1 MRVFHISVIL
11 FLITFGSYAQP
22 LTGTKTI
29 PGDYPTIQQAIAALN
44 LYGTASPGVTFNIAS
59 GYAENENT
67 STLQYVIN
75 TNTGS
80 ASAPIVFQKT
90 PGGAANP
97 KIYVYGGA
105 WGVSSDAG
113 IIIAGTDYITFDG
126 INIQATDATI
136 EWGYGLVKRNSTV
149 PFDGCQHVVIRNC
162 NITLNKTNGSGA
174 YGVYSGNHIATN
186 LNQLTITSQSDANSY
201 CQFYNDTISNVNYG
215 FYLYGYNASNPYS
228 LYDQNNEIGVS
239 GANVIKDYGSSTNP
253 SGINISYQNNI
264 NISNNSIT
272 SAIAASSVFNI
283 YGIYLGTATQSSA
296 TVSNNTIS
304 INSSGGGQSV
314 YCIYSAFGGSGS
326 SNILNINNN
335 IIQNVSY
342 PTASSAY
349 CYGIFNTF
357 TNNGPGTINITNNS
371 IHDINI
377 PGTGNLY
384 GLDAGS
390 ALNINIYN
398 DTLYNLTK
406 NGNSNLYTLQAK
418 TGTLSIHNNYLH
430 DINITT
436 GSGTLYG
443 IIDVSSPTNETYYS
457 NTISDFNH
465 QGNGDVYGMH
475 LYTTGGTRSTYS
487 NIIHSLTSTGGTVT
501 GMYHDLSTPSIFK
514 NTIYDLTSTT
524 STGMVNGVSITGGNN
539 IYFYNNFISD
549 LKTPQ
554 ATGTNA
560 IKGINKTTSGNV
572 FYCYNNSIYI
582 NAISNSTTTFGTSG
596 IHADTYYNIELKNN
610 IVINNSTPVFIT
622 APAYTV
628 AYRRSSATISTYSSA
643 SNNNCFYAGNP
654 GPNNLIYYDGTNG
667 DQTVTMMKVRVSP
680 RETNSFTELPPFVNA
695 AGHDLHISAS
705 TPTAIESSGLR
716 ITTPIAVS
724 NDYDGDIRFAEIGY
738 TGSGTAPDVGA
749 DEGNFT
755 AFTNMSYQSSTVVQQ
770 SNYVFSGNTNQA
782 IIQIKVSVDGNASPL
797 SVNQF
802 NVNSNGTTNITDIN
816 TAPAKIYYTGNS
828 AIFGPGILFGSATP
842 AISNFTISGAQTLIN
857 GDNYFWLVYDIKQTA
872 STGNFIDGECT
883 SIAIGGVPR
892 IPSITVPAGNR
903 IIYGPMSGTYLVGAG
918 NTYPN
923 FATLTEAALHINNRG
938 LNAPVILSLTN
949 NASIP
954 YNVANGEIFPI
965 TFTEIP
971 LASLSNT
978 ITLKP
983 ANGVSPIITS
993 NSTTST
999 LFLNGTDYFI
1009 INGSNSNAA
1018 SRNLTVE
1025 NSNTANG
1032 TAALQISTGPSFLGA
1047 NHNTIKNCVIWG
1059 GEAYTSV
1066 NANYA
1071 LSVGSAI
1078 GSVGEDND
1086 YLTIDNNEIS
1096 RAFYGLYIGGNTTFT
1111 TDNLSVTNNTIG
1123 SADSNYFIHYCG
1135 AIFYSTSGTISGN
1148 EIKGVQTNVY
1158 TGNYATL
1165 GVHLGVGVKNMSF
1178 VKNSIH
1184 GVGNPSYINPGTGVN
1199 IDLASPGNNVTIAN
1213 NIIYDISGLGS
1224 GNIGSYGMAGIKING
1239 ISTNVKIYY
1248 NSINLSGY
1256 INSPTATSDI
1266 SAAMYIGNLV
1276 SQIDIRNNIFSNS
1289 IENTTGISKAYAIYS
1304 AASTSVFTN
1313 LDYNDYYVSGN
1324 EGVLGYSGSDKL
1336 TLANWKTATGKDVN
1350 SKSVSPDFNSNTNL
1364 IPYIGSAILDVC
1376 SALTLTDDYNA
1387 TLRTVPTSMGAYEIG
1402 ADKTAPIINY
1412 QPLYNTHLLS
1422 SRTLTAYIHDYHG
1435 SVPTNG
1441 IGLPRLY
1448 WRINNN
1454 PYSIVSGVWVS
1465 DSTFQFSLGSGVV
1478 LGNTVSYFI
1487 VAQDTMSSSNVGSYP
1502 SLNSGGYGSFPPSC
1516 SIPPT
1521 DVSTYKIVTGISGI
1535 KNIPGDYANLT
1546 GASGLFADI
1555 NNKVLT
1561 GNLVVKIYN
1570 NLNEDGLNAL
1580 NEINVDDTSY
1590 HLSIIMGDT
1599 LAHNV
1604 SGNYQ
1609 GTLIRFNGADGVTIN
1624 GNKKLWF
1631 TNNNSNTGNTLCF
1644 TNGCNNNMIDGC
1656 IFTTSS
1662 ASNYIA
1668 INLLGSNK
1676 NNIIKNNTIYKCAI
1690 GINLDGVY
1698 WNQSSGNVIYNNVL
1712 GTSALN
1718 QYIYNIAIKAIYQ
1731 DQLTIKGN
1739 EVCYMASNSTNLHAI
1754 YLEAVTNSI
1763 IEKNNLHDNYY
1774 AGSSYYGASGIT
1786 NKSMNDNPNIIIR
1799 NNIIRHLAGLG
1810 SSPDG
1815 YDNGTIPAGIKLYG
1829 NSTSGIY
1836 IYNNSINM
1844 NKDTVN
1850 GVFYNNEW
1858 FTALEVGAGVSGVT
1872 LLNNILQN
1880 SVGERASSTISW
1892 GYAIYCKS
1900 ATSPFAN
1907 INNNIYYVSNYDNNY
1922 VALVGTV
1929 SPPVNNMN
1937 LAQWRTFT
1945 GHDLQSLNTDP
1956 LFTSVTN
1963 LIPKSNSPAIGAG
1976 QALPGIVDDDFI
1988 AYQRGIPT
1996 TIGAYEVLS
2005 ILTTCISPSIQ
2016 ASSFTVSTLSNTS
2029 ISAEWSRGNGN
2040 AVLVLARQGSAV
2052 NSDPLNGSIYSAN
2065 SDFGSGSQIGNG
2077 NFVVYNGT
2085 GNNVNI
2091 TALTQETTYHFAV
2104 YEYNTL
2110 NTCYKVAGATTFGA
2124 TSAPNSTFTAAISN
2138 AWENAANWNHGVPS
2152 AATFATIAATKLA
2165 IVNSNNCQCKNL
2177 TIAPLGKLTINA
2189 GKDLTVKD
2197 SLTLQSDTTGSAS
2210 LIDNGTLFSS
2220 TNIVDRY
2227 IPHTFN
2233 DEFHML
2239 SSPVAAQSISPI
2251 FNEPYGFFVW
2261 DEATGNWVDFAD
2273 ATNFAAANGGSNFIP
2288 AKGYAVSYPTATT
2301 KSFVGNLNTGTINI
2315 PLSVTAGLYSGWNF
2329 VANPYPSAINW
2340 NASSGWNRSMLENAD
2355 PINHPNEKAIWV
2367 WNAQAANYG
2376 AFISNTD
2383 AATNGVSRNVAT
2395 SQGFW
2400 VKATTAG
2407 SLAMNNEVRE
2417 HADQAFLKSS
2427 TPDEMIRLK
2436 VTNAGNTYSDELI
2449 VSFGNIS
2456 NQGGAEKMFSIEATA
2471 PSIYSCKLNKKWSIS
2486 NLTSIADNTAIPVSF
2501 KAGVNGNYTI
2511 TASELNSFAS
2521 TTYVYLKD
2529 LKTNTIVDLNQN
2541 ANYTFAATTND
2552 NADRFQLIFAASP
2565 LGISDN
2571 QIQNTSIYSNN
2582 NNIYITSNETV
2593 KQISVYN
2600 TLGQLVK
2607 TIENTNGMIV
2617 VNMNGNVDGY
2627 YIVRVITNKNVY
2639 SEKVLIK

>member
-1 MRVFHISVIL
+1 MKVFHITVIL

-22 LTGTKTI
+22 LTGTKNI
-29 PGDYPTIQQAIAALN
+29 PGDYSTIQQAIAALN

-59 GYAENENT
+59 GYGENENT
-67 STLQYVIN
+67 SNLQFIIN

-90 PGGAANP
+90 PGGTVNP
-97 KIYVYGGA
+97 KINVSGGG
-105 WGVSSDAG
+105 WGVSTDAG
-113 IIIAGTDYITFDG
+113 IVIAGTDYITFDG
-126 INIQATDATI
+126 IDIFATDNSI
-136 EWGYGLVKRNSTV
+136 EWGYGLVKRNNTA
-149 PFDGCQHVVIRNC
+149 PYDGAQHVIIRNSK
-162 NITLNKTNGSGA
+162 ITLNKTNPSATSGI
-174 YGVYSGNHIATN
+174 YTGNHIATN
-186 LNQLTITSQSDANSY
+186 LNQLTITSSSDANSF

-215 FYLYGYNASNPYS
+215 FYLNGYNASSPYS
-228 LYDQNNEIGVS
+228 LYDQNNEIGLS
-239 GANVIKDYGSSTNP
+239 GQNVIKDFGNSTNP

-272 SAIAASSVFNI
+272 SAVAAISTFNI
-283 YGIYLGTATQSSA
+283 YGINMGTAAQSSA

-304 INSSGGGQSV
+304 INSSGGGQGI
-314 YCIYSAFGGSGS
+314 YGIYSAYGGTGIT
-326 SNILNINNN
+326 NTLNIANNT
-335 IIQNVSY
+335 IQSLNC
-342 PTASSAY
+342 TASTNAN
-349 CYGIFNTF
+349 CYGIYNSLTI
-357 TNNGPGTINITNNS
+357 NGPGTININNNS

-384 GLDAGS
+384 GMDAGS
-390 ALNINIYN
+390 ALYINIFN

-406 NGNSNLYTLQAK
+406 SGNSNLYTLQAR
-418 TGTLSIHNNYLH
+418 TGTLSIHNNKLH

-465 QGNGDVYGMH
+465 LGNGDVYGMH
-475 LYTTGGTRSTYS
+475 LYTTGGTRSTFL
-487 NIIHSLTSTGGTVT
+487 NIIHSLTSAGGSVT
-501 GMYHDLSTPSIFK
+501 GMYHDLSTPNIYK
-514 NTIYDLTSTT
+514 NNIYDLTSTT
-524 STGMVNGVSITGGNN
+524 TTGMVNGVTINGGNN
-539 IYFYNNFISD
+539 IYLYNNFISD

-560 IKGINKTTSGNV
+560 IKGINKASSGNI

-582 NAISNSTTTFGTSG
+582 NASSNSTTTFGTSG
-596 IHADTYYNIELKNN
+596 IFADTYYNTELKNN

-628 AYRRSSATISTYSSA
+628 AYRRSSSTISTYSSA
-643 SNNNCFYAGNP
+643 SNNNCFYAGTP
-654 GPNNLIYYDGTNG
+654 GPNNLIYFDGSNG
-667 DQTVTMMKVRVSP
+667 DQTVTMMKVRVTP
-680 RETNSFTELPPFVNA
+680 RETNSFTEIPAFVNA

-716 ITTPIAVS
+716 ITTPIAIL

-755 AFTNMSYQSSTVVQQ
+755 ALSNMTYQSSTIVQQ
-770 SNYVFSGNTNQA
+770 SNYAFSGNTNQSV
-782 IIQIKVSVDGNASPL
+782 IQIKVSLSGNSSPL
-797 SVNQF
+797 SVSQF
-802 NVNSNGTTNITDIN
+802 NLNSNGTTDITDIN
-816 TAPAKIYYTGNS
+816 ITPAKIYFTGNS
-828 AIFGPGILFGSATP
+828 AVYGPGILFGTATLT
-842 AISNFTISGAQTLIN
+842 ISNFTISGSQSLIN

-872 STGNFIDGECT
+872 PTGHFIDGECT
-883 SIAIGGVPR
+883 SITIGGVPK
-892 IPSITVPAGNR
+892 IPSVTAPAGNR

-923 FATLTEAALHINNRG
+923 FATLTEAALNINNRG
-938 LNAPVILSLTN
+938 LNAPVVFSLTN
-949 NASIP
+949 NSSIP

-971 LASLSNT
+971 LASLSNNIT
-978 ITLKP
+978 IKP
-983 ANGVSPIITS
+983 ANSTSPIITS

-999 LFLNGTDYFI
+999 LMLNGTDYFT

-1018 SRNLTVE
+1018 SRNLTIE

-1032 TAALQISTGPSFLGA
+1032 TAALQISTGPLYLGA

-1059 GEAYTSV
+1059 GETYTSV

-1071 LSVGSAI
+1071 LSVGYNI
-1078 GSVGEDND
+1078 GSTGEDND

-1096 RAFYGLYIGGNTTFT
+1096 KAFIGLYIGGTTTFV

-1135 AIFYSTSGTISGN
+1135 AIFYNTSGTVSGN

-1158 TGNYATL
+1158 TGNYCTL
-1165 GVHLGVGVKNMSF
+1165 GVHLGAGVKNMLF

-1184 GVGNPSYINPGTGVN
+1184 GVGNPSYINPGSGIN

-1266 SAAMYIGNLV
+1266 SAAIFIGNMV
-1276 SQIDIRNNIFSNS
+1276 SQIDIRNNIFNNA

-1304 AASTSVFTN
+1304 ASSSSGFTN

-1324 EGVLGYSGSDKL
+1324 EGVLGYFGSDKL
-1336 TLANWKTATGKDVN
+1336 TLADWKTASGKDVN
-1350 SKSVSPDFNSNTNL
+1350 SKSVSPDFNSSTNL
-1364 IPYIGSAILDVC
+1364 NPYAASPVLDVC
-1376 SALTLTDDYNA
+1376 NVLSITDDYLG
-1387 TLRTVPTSMGAYEIG
+1387 TSRTPLTSMGAYEIG
-1402 ADKTAPIINY
+1402 SDKTAPIINY
-1412 QPLYNTHLLS
+1412 QPLYNTHLLG
-1422 SRTLTAYIHDYHG
+1422 SRTLIAYIHDYHG
-1435 SVPTNG
+1435 SVPTYG
-1441 IGLPRLY
+1441 LGLPRLY

-1454 PYSIVSGVWVS
+1454 PYSIVSGSWVS
-1465 DSTFQFSLGSGVV
+1465 DSTFQFSFGSGVV

-1487 VAQDTMSSSNVGSYP
+1487 VAQDTLSSSNVGSYP
-1502 SLNSGGYGSFPPSC
+1502 SLNSGGFGSFPPSC

-1521 DVSTYKIVTGISGI
+1521 FVSTYKIVAGISGT
-1535 KNIPGDYANLT
+1535 KNIPGDYSSIT
-1546 GASGLFADI
+1546 GAAGLFADL

-1561 GNLVVKIYN
+1561 GNLFIRIN
-1570 NLNEDGLNAL
+1570 DNLTEDGLNAL
-1580 NEINVDDTSY
+1580 NEINVEDSSFHLYISNYDTIVP
-1590 HLSIIMGDT
+1590 HT
-1599 LAHNV
+1599 V
-1604 SGNYQ
+1604 SGSYQ
-1609 GTLIRFNGADGVTIN
+1609 GTLIRLNGADGVTIR
-1624 GNKKLWF
+1624 GYNKLKF
-1631 TNNNSNTGNTLCF
+1631 VNTNSNTGNTLSLS
-1644 TNGCNNNMIDGC
+1644 NGCDNNVIDGC
-1656 IFTTSS
+1656 IFNTSTPTNFS
-1662 ASNYIA
+1662 AITISGY
-1668 INLLGSNK
+1668 SK
-1676 NNIIKNNTIYKCAI
+1676 NNIIKNNTIFKCAI
-1690 GINLDGVY
+1690 GINLDGIY
-1698 WNQSSGNVIYNNVL
+1698 WNQSSGNVISNNIL
-1712 GTSALN
+1712 GTSATN
-1718 QYIYNIAIKAIYQ
+1718 QYIYNIAINAYYQ
-1731 DQLTIKGN
+1731 DDLLIKGN
-1739 EVCYMASNSTNLHAI
+1739 EIAYMITNSINLHAI

-1763 IEKNNLHDNYY
+1763 VEKNNIHDNYY
-1774 AGSSYYGASGIT
+1774 AGSSYNGASGIT
-1786 NKSMNDNPNIIIR
+1786 FKSFSANPNIIIR
-1799 NNIIRHLAGLG
+1799 NNVIRHVAGLG
-1810 SSPDG
+1810 SSPNAGD
-1815 YDNGTIPAGIKLYG
+1815 YNTIPAGIKLFG
-1829 NSTSGIY
+1829 NATTGIY

-1850 GVFYNNEW
+1850 GIFYNNEW
-1858 FTALEVGAGVSGVT
+1858 FTALEVGAGISGVT

-1907 INNNIYYVSNYDNNY
+1907 INNNIYFVSNYDNNY

-1937 LAQWRTFT
+1937 LAQWRAFT
-1945 GHDLQSLNTDP
+1945 GQDLQSLNTDP

-2005 ILTTCISPSIQ
+2005 ILTTCIPPSTQ
-2016 ASSFTVSTLSNTS
+2016 ASSFTVSIVSNTS

-2040 AVLVLARQGSAV
+2040 AVLVVSRQGSAV
-2052 NSDPLNGSIYSAN
+2052 NSDPMNGTIYSAN
-2065 SDFGSGSQIGNG
+2065 SDFGSGSEIGNG

-2110 NTCYKVAGATTFGA
+2110 NTCYKVAGATTFGI

-2152 AATFATIAATKLA
+2152 ATTTATIAATKLA
-2165 IVNSNNCQCKNL
+2165 IVNSMNLQCKKLIIQPN
-2177 TIAPLGKLTINA
+2177 AKLTINTD
-2189 GKDLTVKD
+2189 KNLRVIDTLI
-2197 SLTLQSDTTGSAS
+2197 LQSDASGTAS
-2210 LIDNGTLFSS
+2210 LIDNGSLLTT
-2220 TNIVDRY
+2220 TNLVERY

-2239 SSPVAAQSISPI
+2239 SSPVANQPISPF
-2251 FNEPYGFFVW
+2251 FNEPYGFFAW
-2261 DEATGNWVDFAD
+2261 DEPTGNWVDFAD
-2273 ATNFAAANGGSNFIP
+2273 AANFAAANGGTNFVP
-2288 AKGYAVSYPTATT
+2288 GRGYAVSYPAETT
-2301 KSFVGNLNTGTINI
+2301 KSFTGNLNTGNLNI
-2315 PLSVTAGLYSGWNF
+2315 PLSVTNGLYSGWNF

-2340 NASSGWNRSMLENAD
+2340 NATSGWTRNMLSDAGSG
-2355 PINHPNEKAIWV
+2355 EKAIWV
-2367 WNAQAANYG
+2367 WNATTANYG
-2376 AFISNTD
+2376 AYISN
-2383 AATNGVSRNVAT
+2383 AALGTNSVSRLIPSA
-2395 SQGFW
+2395 QGFW
-2400 VKATTAG
+2400 VKASTAG
-2407 SLAMNNEVRE
+2407 TLSMSNSIRE
-2417 HADQAFLKSS
+2417 HADQAFLKSTTS
-2427 TPDEMIRLK
+2427 ISDMLRLS
-2436 VTNAGNTYSDELI
+2436 VTGTTNTYSDELI
-2449 VSFGNIS
+2449 IQFGNT
-2456 NQGGAEKMFSIEATA
+2456 NDLGGAEKMFSLDAAA
-2471 PSIYSCKLNKKWSIS
+2471 PGIYSTKSGKNWSIS
-2486 NLTSIADNTAIPVSF
+2486 MLTSIVDHSTIPVGF

-2511 TASELNSFAS
+2511 TVSDLNSFTS
-2521 TTYVYLKD
+2521 PCYSYLKD
-2529 LKTNTIVDLNQN
+2529 LATNTITDLNHN
-2541 ANYTFAATTND
+2541 TTYTFTASTSDNTN
-2552 NADRFQLIFAASP
+2552 RFQLLFAASP
-2565 LGISDN
+2565 LNITN
-2571 QIQNTSIYSNN
+2571 YNTQNTSIYAYNNSIYINSKEAILQICIYNTVGQLLKTVEKANN
-2582 NNIYITSNETV
+2582 NTV
-2593 KQISVYN
+2593 ISM
-2600 TLGQLVK
+2600 K
-2607 TIENTNGMIV
+2607 EFAAA
-2617 VNMNGNVDGY
+2617 Y
-2627 YIVRVITNKNVY
+2627 YIVKVVTAKNVY
-2639 SEKVLIK
+2639 AEKVLVK